1 MAEYKLSELN
11 TIDTVR
17 SDDLLHLRVIKRSDM
32 LGDEDRKMTYANF
45 LASFRLERFLQ
56 LAGGNMTGNLG
67 IVKLTYGGKD
77 LLDPTGS
84 SEIILGDVA
93 KTFKINANGLAL
105 KVADAT
111 RTAFVYHTLNK
122 PSPADLGM
130 RSNSEND
137 ERYAQK
143 ATENTFLARQIIN
156 INGVG
161 LTLKSI
167 YPDAGAFIEARDSS
181 NNLRFTVG
189 NLDASSDVTLVNSKG
204 AKLTLGTTTVSVDK
218 TFTVN
223 GQIQPSDWG
232 NFDARFFTQNA
243 ADLRF
248 ARLAANN
255 TMTGANIFTNYQT
268 IVADGALL
276 RLKPNTATG
285 AVFMQAYNGS
295 GAESWYLGQPDGTK
309 QDVNLFNQMTGAT
322 MRVSTEFFFSKPL
335 NVTGQVKPSDFANFD
350 ARYLPASLG
359 STLART
365 NSANTFNGIQTI
377 LSDETPL
384 LLKNNTLNAP
394 LYISGINANNIRR
407 WYLGNGSPNNP
418 ESLFLSNDTTGAA
431 IVLSNTINMTK
442 TLAITGQVQPSD
454 LSNFD
459 ARYYTQSVSDRVHMR
474 TTNISVNS
482 VGSGGSEWAKIATVN
497 MPQGTSTT
505 VIKMYGGSGYNFG
518 SYDQCAI
525 TEIVLRTGND
535 VPKGINANL
544 WRYTEHGAAT
554 DICTVNT
561 GGDNY
566 DVYVLIGPYA
576 TNLLAEFQGAQY
588 STVTMYST
596 PITSPTKPVNAVD
609 GNVTL
614 VYNSFQKP
622 SAGDV
627 GAYTKAETDQKIA
640 TAITNST
647 DLNKIYPVGMVTFF
661 ASNVNPNTTFAG
673 TTWTYLSNGQFRTI
687 RIASSTGEDV
697 GSVGGSDSKSIAV
710 GHLPSHTHSFSATT
724 SAFDYG
730 TKGTNVAGWHGHTV
744 SGATAGAGGH
754 AHNIAVRYLNTSQ
767 QYAYVGAAGQWAG
780 VAGYQATEAVGDH
793 AHSFSGSAAGDG
805 NHSHTVAIGAHSHT
819 VSGTTGGTGSGS
831 AFDVTNAFIKLMAW
845 VRTA

>member
-255 TMTGANIFTNYQT
+255 TMTGSNTFTNYQT

-309 QDVNLFNQMTGAT
+309 QDIILFNQMTGAA
-322 MRVSTEFFFSKPL
+322 MRLSTEFFFSKAL

-350 ARYLPASLG
+350 SRYIPAATLS
-359 STLART
+359 SLARN
-365 NSANTFNGIQTI
+365 NSANTFTGAQTI
-377 LSDETPL
+377 LADGVPL
-384 LLKNNTLNAP
+384 VLQNTQPMNSNGVIAKDNT
-394 LYISGINANNIRR
+394 GAGR
-407 WYLGNGSPNNP
+407 WYLGNFDSSDVIRFHNYKM
-418 ESLFLSNDTTGAA
+418 
-431 IVLSNTINMTK
+431 NTYLELRDVAYLNK
-442 TLAITGQVQPSD
+442 PLRVEGQVIPTD
-454 LSNFD
+454 VSNFD
-459 ARYYTQSVSDRVHMR
+459 ARYYTQSVANTVFSRATAMNA
-474 TTNISVNS
+474 TTYE
-482 VGSGGSEWAKIATVN
+482 SGWVKVATVT
-497 MPQGTSTT
+497 MPQTPSTA
-505 VIKMYGGSGYNFG
+505 ILRLYGGTGYNVGQF
-518 SYDQCAI
+518 SQCAKN
-525 TEIVLRTGND
+525 ELVLRSGNGS
-535 VPKGINANL
+535 PSGLNAVL
-544 WRYTEHGAAT
+544 YKTT
-554 DICTVNT
+554 DDGVGTAVCTVAV

-566 DVYVLIGPYA
+566 DVYLFVGPYA
-576 TNLLAEFQGAQY
+576 MGTLVEFQGVNGAVI
-588 STVTMYST
+588 TVHSNPTVSA
-596 PITSPTKPVNAVD
+596 TKPANAVD
-609 GNVTL
+609 GFVVTD
-614 VYNSFQKP
+614 YNTFQKP

-793 AHSFSGSAAGDG
+793 AHSFSGSADGDG